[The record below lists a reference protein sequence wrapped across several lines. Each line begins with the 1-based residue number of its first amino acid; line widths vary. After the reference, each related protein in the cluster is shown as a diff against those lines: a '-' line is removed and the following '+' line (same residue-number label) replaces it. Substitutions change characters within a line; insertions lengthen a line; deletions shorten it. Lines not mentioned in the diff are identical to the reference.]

1 MASGPTQEATRFL
14 IAIVLDQGEAYFIKA
29 SDQPDKLEGLIEGLR
44 QVTQGMRI
52 QTAGEV
58 DWSLPDGWEAQPGS
72 GISMAV
78 LQAPG
83 PSGDVRFVVTRLP
96 GPGSAEALPSFLTS
110 NLNRWRGQL
119 GLAPSEPGEAG
130 SAWEEVPRPGSEF
143 PAYLLDLQNSS
154 AASGA
159 AANSGGEGS
168 AAEPGSQPSAEVA
181 PVPTSV
187 RYQLPEGW
195 VDEGARGMRAASF
208 RFEGNGEG
216 GEVSVIVAS
225 GELLANL
232 ERWQKELTPSAEAEA
247 LTATARSVQEAA
259 LPIESADALPGAVYS
274 LRAGEGGDQP
284 AITAAIFPVGESGSS
299 IFVKMKGSQQLVE
312 AQRERFLQLVRSL
325 AW

>member
-1 MASGPTQEATRFL
+1 MSSGQSEEPTRFL

-29 SDQPDKLEGLIEGLR
+29 SDQPEKLEGLFEGLR
-44 QVTQGMRI
+44 QVSQGMRVKA
-52 QTAGEV
+52 TGEV

-83 PSGDVRFVVTRLP
+83 PGGDVRFVVTRLP
-96 GPGSAEALPSFLTS
+96 GPDSAEALPAFLAS

-119 GLAPSEPGEAG
+119 GLAPSQPGEAG
-130 SAWEEVPRPGSEF
+130 SAWEEVARAESEF
-143 PAYLLDLQNSS
+143 PAYLIDLRNTAVAGSS
-154 AASGA
+154 PDPTAGTAAK
-159 AANSGGEGS
+159 ET
-168 AAEPGSQPSAEVA
+168 PSAT
-181 PVPTSV
+181 PGTTPGPPF

-208 RFEGNGEG
+208 RLEDNGQSG
-216 GEVSVIVAS
+216 DVSVIVAS

-259 LPIESADALPGAVYS
+259 MPIESADRIPGAVYTF
-274 LRAGEGGDQP
+274 RAGGGGDQP
-284 AITAAIFPVGESGSS
+284 AITAAIFPFGESGSS
-299 IFVKMKGSQQLVE
+299 LFVKMKGSQQLVD
-312 AQRERFLQLVRSL
+312 AHRERFLQLVRSL